1 MSAPNLLLE
10 LNKLLSN
17 ATPSDV
23 EIPVYCV
30 MRISS
35 SHHAVD
41 GVIGVYFDKAK
52 ADKACE
58 EFKATLP
65 KRSQHKVYV
74 QTSVLGK

>member
-1 MSAPNLLLE
+1 MSVPNLLLE

-17 ATPSDV
+17 AESSDV
-23 EIPVYCV
+23 DIPVYCV

-35 SHHAVD
+35 THHDVD
-41 GVIGVYFDKAK
+41 RVIGVYFDKDK

-58 EFKATLP
+58 EFKATLQ

>member
-10 LNKLLSN
+10 LNKLLAN
-17 ATPSDV
+17 AVVSDI

-35 SHHAVD
+35 SHHDVD

-58 EFKATLP
+58 EFKATLQ
-65 KRSQHKVYV
+65 KRSQHKAYV